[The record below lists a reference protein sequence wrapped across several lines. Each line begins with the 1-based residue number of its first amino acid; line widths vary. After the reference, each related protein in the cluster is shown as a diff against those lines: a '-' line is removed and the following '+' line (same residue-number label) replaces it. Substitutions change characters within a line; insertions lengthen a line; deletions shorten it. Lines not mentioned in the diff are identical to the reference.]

1 MIVDSATFSGRLAI
15 TCSVDGITAVVLTMM
30 KVNRYKATCAVPAI
44 AAVLALLSTPAIAQE
59 VPPQSAQPPQAVPPV
74 TQPTPS
80 PIVTDPA
87 PMSTDTAPAPSDP
100 LAPAA
105 DDSTAAAAGAPAAKA
120 KPRTV
125 AKTVTRAAPVKAAP
139 KASHAAP
146 AAAAAAPVAAAPVAG
161 PAASTAAVD
170 PIVDT
175 QPAVPATPA
184 KSVAKPASGPDER
197 TMELGG
203 GALALLALGA
213 AAFAMSRRRR
223 QDDLIDED
231 TYVDEPMTEAEP
243 VVASEPVL
251 AAEPMV
257 EPASRSGLTAAE
269 EQSFIAPPLSAFSWG
284 NRAPEAATAVEDDG
298 SDRRDGETWVER
310 AYRGP
315 SPANPSV
322 SLKNRLRRAAFFDKR
337 ERDVA
342 AGTAKPVDAGAGL
355 PDAVMESRE
364 PELA

>member
-30 KVNRYKATCAVPAI
+30 KVNRYKATSAVPAI

-74 TQPTPS
+74 TRPTPS

-87 PMSTDTAPAPSDP
+87 PVSTDTAPAPSDP

-105 DDSTAAAAGAPAAKA
+105 DDSTAAAADAPAAKA

-125 AKTVTRAAPVKAAP
+125 AKTATRAAPVKAAP

-146 AAAAAAPVAAAPVAG
+146 AAAAAPVAAAPVAA
-161 PAASTAAVD
+161 PAVSTAAVD

-175 QPAVPATPA
+175 QPAAPATPA
-184 KSVAKPASGPDER
+184 KSVAKPAFGPDER

-213 AAFAMSRRRR
+213 GAFAMSRRRR

-257 EPASRSGLTAAE
+257 EPASRSDLAAAE

-315 SPANPSV
+315 SPANPSA